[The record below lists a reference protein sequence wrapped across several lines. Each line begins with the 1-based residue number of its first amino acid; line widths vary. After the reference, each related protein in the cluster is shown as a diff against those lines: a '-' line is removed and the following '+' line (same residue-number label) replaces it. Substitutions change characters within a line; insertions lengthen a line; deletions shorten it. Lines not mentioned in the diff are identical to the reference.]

1 MNEIKTK
8 AFVEVMNKF
17 EFEDLLLVL
26 HEKDD
31 KVYRSARNI
40 PGVKVLPVAGL
51 NVYDI
56 LDHKNLALT
65 SSAVD
70 AVVARLGA

>member
-1 MNEIKTK
+1 MSK
-8 AFVEVMNKF
+8 FKF
-17 EFEDLLLVL
+17 EELLLVL
-26 HEKDD
+26 AEQDENVAK
-31 KVYRSARNI
+31 SARNI

-65 SSAVD
+65 QSAVE
-70 AVVARLGA
+70 AVVARLGE